1 MNYKDLIGKVIH
13 RISETNEY
21 ISFITDDNVELRIYK
36 FEPYCACYVG
46 EYIDE
51 ISQDGTCFG
60 VITNIETNIKEDELT
75 DYDSVYE
82 GVVTFYFENG
92 KLNIKVHGEDNGY
105 YGVSLTMP
113 VEILKGD
120 VDDN

>member
-13 RISETNEY
+13 RISETNDY

-75 DYDSVYE
+75 GYESVYE

-92 KLNIKVHGEDNGY
+92 KLNMEVHGEDNGY

-113 VEILKGD
+113 VEIIGE
-120 VDDN
+120 

>member
-1 MNYKDLIGKVIH
+1 MNYKDLIGEVIH

-75 DYDSVYE
+75 GYDSVYE

-92 KLNIKVHGEDNGY
+92 KLNMEVHGEDNGY

-113 VEILKGD
+113 VEILKDSD
-120 VDDN
+120 VDE